1 MPAHRIV
8 AVACLIV
15 SFALPAWAADLS
27 SPLGRWR
34 TVDDETNVERSIVE
48 IVQVGGE
55 LQGKVL
61 QLLNRR
67 PGEPDDP
74 VCEKCEGARKNQKIV
89 GLTFLWGLKPD
100 GDEWTGGAVL
110 DPENG
115 KIYNAKISL
124 AEGGQKLRV
133 RGFIGMSLF
142 GRTQVWLRQP

>member
-1 MPAHRIV
+1 MSAHRIL
-8 AVACLIV
+8 ALALAIA
-15 SFALPAWAADLS
+15 SFALPASAVDLS
-27 SPLGRWR
+27 SPVGRWR

-67 PGEPDDP
+67 PGESNDP
-74 VCEKCEGARKNQKIV
+74 VCEKCEGARKNQKII

-115 KIYNAKISL
+115 KIYKAKISL
-124 AEGGQKLRV
+124 ADGGQKLRV